1 MDLKDEIVEWRRTL
15 HRIPELAYE
24 EAKTSGLIADALEGL
39 GLNFEEG
46 VGGTGIVGLV
56 EGSSPGKV
64 VALRADIDGL
74 PLDERTGLPFASV
87 HEGRMHACGHD
98 SHMAMLLGAAHLLQ
112 DMREELSGQV
122 KLIFQPAEEEGET
135 GGAKPMIE
143 AGVLEDPKVDYV
155 FGLHAWPSLDSGSLG
170 YRAGA
175 LLAATDTFYLT
186 LKGKGGH
193 GAKPHLAVDP
203 IVAGAHLVVALQSLA
218 SREVDPL
225 EPFVLTVGKLESG
238 TVDNIIPS
246 EAYME
251 GTLRTVNEETRSGLK
266 ERLERVIGGVT
277 AAYRADYELRFEEG
291 YPPTVNDATV
301 TARALDTLGEVF
313 GADGVVEVNPSMGG
327 EDFSRFLQRVPG
339 SFFFLGTRNEKKG
352 LTASLHSPHFQVDED
367 VLPLG
372 SAALAKLGLA
382 FTR

>member
-1 MDLKDEIVEWRRTL
+1 M
-15 HRIPELAYE
+15 
-24 EAKTSGLIADALEGL
+24 
-39 GLNFEEG
+39 
-46 VGGTGIVGLV
+46 
-56 EGSSPGKV
+56 
-64 VALRADIDGL
+64 
-74 PLDERTGLPFASV
+74 
-87 HEGRMHACGHD
+87 
-98 SHMAMLLGAAHLLQ
+98 
-112 DMREELSGQV
+112 
-122 KLIFQPAEEEGET
+122 
-135 GGAKPMIE
+135 
-143 AGVLEDPKVDYV
+143 
-155 FGLHAWPSLDSGSLG
+155 
-170 YRAGA
+170 
-175 LLAATDTFYLT
+175 
-186 LKGKGGH
+186 
-193 GAKPHLAVDP
+193 DP